1 MQEWKKQR
9 PAVRARHL
17 IQMHLLRS
25 EARERQPHQVEA
37 GVCLFAF
44 TTLMLRRTKR
54 QAMRTQWLPRQALAE
69 RYRIRGNVDIGS
81 RRQVVSPSICGIPSR
96 NGMDYASDP
105 IEHVEDYRQGK
116 GNAGQECWQAAT
128 ARRLV
133 SGNWGGK
140 RFFFAVPTVRMAAA
154 CLPTYATTCSCGR
167 VHPLAC
173 SAREPTCIPARCHL
187 PDGQKITSACF
198 LGRARFPR
206 PCIKVL
212 ITLGR

>member
-1 MQEWKKQR
+1 MVFMKPKGFVRSMAAAKPRCAQLSSRALR
-9 PAVRARHL
+9 PWAR
-17 IQMHLLRS
+17 RCTPS
-25 EARERQPHQVEA
+25 
-37 GVCLFAF
+37 
-44 TTLMLRRTKR
+44 
-54 QAMRTQWLPRQALAE
+54 RQALAE

-96 NGMDYASDP
+96 NGMGYASDP

-198 LGRARFPR
+198 LGRARFPC
-206 PCIKVL
+206 PCIKDPRGNKANSRRAAPR
-212 ITLGR
+212 LGGMVDRHNHHP